1 MNFSFKIPS
10 IFIISL
16 ILCLFVGYSTIT
28 GDRSNAL
35 EANEAAPVSANALT
49 QGVRESRL
57 NNGLTVLTKEIH
69 TAPVASVQVWYR
81 VGTRNEPE
89 GQNGIS
95 HQLEHLLFKGTK
107 DRPVQFG
114 RLFSALGSQFN
125 AFTSYD
131 ETAYFG
137 TVKRDKLDALLTLE
151 ADRMI
156 NSINGSEQLTSEK
169 RVVISELQGYEN
181 FPDFRLS
188 KKLMKAVFPDRN
200 YGLPVGGTKADVEKF
215 TVEQVGEYYQKYYTP
230 ENATLVVTGDFDTE
244 AVLKA
249 VKETFGK
256 IPQKTDREGLEAKKV
271 PAQAPSATPNNQTP
285 IVLKEPGSAAL
296 LEAVY
301 PLPNINHPDVS
312 AIDVMDVVLTGGRS
326 SRLYQALI
334 ESGLASDVSS
344 SPAELIEPG
353 WYDIS
358 VTAAPGRDP
367 KQIEKVLAA
376 SLAKLRNEAI
386 APEELNRAKTL
397 LQTNFVLSNQDI
409 TSQASQLGY
418 YQTVSGDYRF
428 VERYLDAIAKVTAAD
443 VQRAAKTYL
452 APEKQTIGFFEPTQS
467 DGTDATIN
475 TSRTSENFNPGKPV
489 DPDELAKY
497 LPPANSTSDTQPQPL
512 PEQITLANGMKVFLM
527 SDRSVPTINLSG
539 YVDAG
544 TGFDTAPKAGTASLT
559 AANLTNGTQTQ
570 DALTLARTL
579 EDRGIGLGF
588 EAEREGVNII
598 GNSLS
603 TNLPTLL
610 ETLADVLQNATFPD
624 DQLQLSRQRALTSL
638 KIELDDPATLGRR
651 LFQQAIYPSNHPFHN
666 FPSPESLQSITRND
680 LVAFYEKHYRPDTTV
695 LALVGD
701 FETEQV
707 KTLLNRTFGQ
717 WQTNGKPSVLQTP
730 SVSLPKATQR
740 LSEVIPG
747 KAEAVTYIGYNG
759 ISRKDPR
766 FYSALVLNQ
775 ILGGDTLSSRL
786 GTEVRDRQGLTYGI
800 YSAFAA
806 GRNPGPFLI
815 QMQTSPEDAQQAIAS
830 TMGLLKQLREE
841 GISEAEL
848 ETAKRSI
855 TNSYP
860 VDLANPSSVSDTV
873 LRNAIDGLSEDELRD
888 FPNRIEAVSMSEI
901 KQAIA
906 QLIHPDNL
914 VIVTTGPQEVQSSKF
929 KVQNFN
935 NVPSS

>member
-1 MNFSFKIPS
+1 MHSFKNSS
-10 IFIISL
+10 IFIVSL
-16 ILCLFVGYSTIT
+16 VLCLFVGYNTISLE
-28 GDRSNAL
+28 RSNAL
-35 EANEAAPVSANALT
+35 EASEATPVSANALT
-49 QGVRESRL
+49 QGVRESIL
-57 NNGLTVLTKEIH
+57 DNGLTVLTKEIH

-81 VGTRNEPE
+81 VGTRNEPD

-107 DRPVQFG
+107 ERPVQFG

-137 TVKRDKLDALLTLE
+137 TVKRDKLDALLNLE
-151 ADRMI
+151 ADRMV
-156 NSINGSEQLTSEK
+156 NSLNGSEQLSSEK

-188 KKLMKAVFPDRN
+188 KKLMKAVFRDRN

-215 TVEQVGEYYQKYYTP
+215 TVEQIGKYYQKYYSP

-244 AVLKA
+244 AVLRT
-249 VKETFGK
+249 VRDTFGK
-256 IPQKTDREGLEAKKV
+256 VTQKVTQTGKEAKKV
-271 PAQAPSATPNNQTP
+271 APQAPAEVPSNPTP

-326 SRLYQALI
+326 SRLYQALV
-334 ESGLASDVSS
+334 ESGLASEVSS

-358 VTAAPGRDP
+358 VTAAPGQDP

-376 SLAKLRNEAI
+376 SLAKLRQEAI

-418 YQTVSGDYRF
+418 YQTVSGDYRY
-428 VERYLDAIAKVTAAD
+428 VERYLEAIAKVTAAD

-467 DGTDATIN
+467 DGKTDATIN
-475 TSRTSENFNPGKPV
+475 PSRTSENFNPGKPV
-489 DPDELAKY
+489 DPAELAKY

-512 PEQITLANGMKVFLM
+512 PEQVTLANGMKVFLLR
-527 SDRSVPTINLSG
+527 DRSVPTVNLSG
-539 YVDAG
+539 YIDAG
-544 TGFDTAPKAGTASLT
+544 TGFDTAQKAGLASLT
-559 AANLTNGTQTQ
+559 ATNLTNGTQTQ
-570 DALTLARTL
+570 DALTLARIL

-588 EAEREGVNII
+588 AAEREGVNIA
-598 GNSLS
+598 GNGLAS
-603 TNLPTLL
+603 NLPTLL
-610 ETLADVLQNATFPD
+610 ETLANVLQDATFPD
-624 DQLQLSRQRALTSL
+624 DQLELSRQRASLGL
-638 KIELDDPATLGRR
+638 KIELDDPGTLGQRV
-651 LFQQAIYPSNHPFHN
+651 FQQAIYPSNHPFHN
-666 FPSPESLQSITRND
+666 FPTQESLQSITRND
-680 LVAFYEKHYRPDTTV
+680 LVSFYKKHYRPDTTT

-701 FETEQV
+701 FDPERV
-707 KTLLNRTFGQ
+707 KVLLDRTFGQ
-717 WQTNGKPSVLQTP
+717 WRASGKPPVLQLPT
-730 SVSLPKATQR
+730 VSLPKTTQR

-815 QMQTSPEDAQQAIAS
+815 QMQTAPEDAQQAIVS
-830 TMGLLKQLREE
+830 TMALLKQLREE
-841 GISEAEL
+841 GVSEAEL

-860 VDLANPSSVSDTV
+860 VDLANPSSVAETV

-888 FPNRIEAVSMSEI
+888 FPNRIEAVSMTEI
-901 KQAIA
+901 GQAIDE
-906 QLIHPDNL
+906 LIHPDNL
-914 VIVTTGPQEVQSSKF
+914 VIVTTGPQETASQGG
-929 KVQNFN
+929 
-935 NVPSS
+935 